1 VMVAALS
8 KGHTARDARSMA
20 VAQLER
26 LGLAAR
32 AEELAGSFAYGDRR
46 RLEIARALALEPAF
60 LLLDE
65 PAAGMNPAE
74 TDTLIH
80 ILGTLRND
88 HHIGMLVVEHDMRL
102 IMRLSDRMVVLNKG
116 QKIAEGTPEEI
127 RDNPAVI
134 EAYIGSKR
142 VKNKQEELQ

>member
-1 VMVAALS
+1 M
-8 KGHTARDARSMA
+8 
-20 VAQLER
+20 AQLER
-26 LGLAAR
+26 LGLAGR
-32 AEELAGSFAYGDRR
+32 AHELAGSFAYGDRR

-74 TDTLIH
+74 TDDLIR

-88 HHIGMLVVEHDMRL
+88 HHIGLIVVEHDMRL

-116 QKIAEGTPEEI
+116 QKVAEGTPQEI
-127 RDNPAVI
+127 RNNPAVI

-142 VKNKQEELQ
+142 VKNQQEVMP